1 MTYLF
6 GARNPAGIRHFSA
19 PYWERIPTKRAV
31 MLSKDDHIQRSKG
44 MLTLRQGSQA
54 LSLLQLLSVAGEFP
68 LRSLQLLGNER
79 VLRNLI
85 RRLTLLQ
92 HIRSPDRNR
101 QWETRLLRISGSGR
115 EKSIRLCKSSLMV
128 LECICPDL
136 YRYYM
141 DSFWNHHFPGDTAHR
156 ERNHRVAEA
165 VAFCWRAGIEIFP
178 CRMMKL
184 QLDAIRPVMPHEP
197 VFYPARD
204 LKKIRPSEQNKT
216 AFTRMVG
223 TLFYPGGCYAVY
235 NSRDAAMKW
244 NGMGEFKALHSLT
257 EIARMNAGL
266 QTVDSA
272 LLLGRSW
279 KTALDTLQS
288 AGQSSRPELR
298 FDGIYRHIYF
308 LPLNESGM
316 RRLKLL
322 ILPNWREQLLNLLF
336 EAETRSYDRGF
347 MEYDA
352 CVDGAC
358 VYSHLD
364 GDLARLIRFREAM
377 ELQSVP
383 VEVLCFPDQVPLL
396 QNYLG
401 SGISLKIM
409 EMELVERELG
419 LAEGIEN

>member
-1 MTYLF
+1 
-6 GARNPAGIRHFSA
+6 
-19 PYWERIPTKRAV
+19 
-31 MLSKDDHIQRSKG
+31 

-54 LSLLQLLSVAGEFP
+54 LSLLLLLSVTGEFP
-68 LRSLQLLGNER
+68 LRSLRLLGNER
-79 VLRNLI
+79 VLRDLI
-85 RRLTLLQ
+85 RRMTMPQ
-92 HIRSPDRNR
+92 HIRSPDGNR
-101 QWETRLLRISGSGR
+101 QWETRLLHISGSGR

-136 YRYYM
+136 YQYYM
-141 DSFWNHHFPGDTAHR
+141 DSFWNHHFPGDAAHR

-165 VAFCWRAGIEIFP
+165 AAFFWRAGIEIFP
-178 CRMMKL
+178 CRMPNL
-184 QLDAIRPVMPHEP
+184 QLDAIHSDIPSEP
-197 VFYPARD
+197 VFYLARD

-216 AFTRMVG
+216 AFTRTVG
-223 TLFYPGGCYAVY
+223 ALFYPGGCYAVY

-358 VYSHLD
+358 IYSHLD

-377 ELQSVP
+377 KFQSAP

-396 QNYLG
+396 QSYLG